1 MRLDLLLMRR
11 GLLNFLLYP
20 FSLLYSLVMI
30 VRRILYTRGILPAYS
45 PKIKTISVGNV
56 VGGGSGKTPFT
67 IYLAENLTKR
77 GLKVAISHRGYKGEF
92 ESENVIIADE
102 NGVKDIAHRAGDEPL
117 LLCQKLPNIPV
128 VVGKNRRRSIEILQE
143 RYPDL
148 DFIILDDSF
157 QHLKVKKDFNL
168 VLFNSITKVGNGF
181 VYPAGIL
188 REPLSSLK
196 QADLIIYNG
205 EEIPPRLF
213 KAGKK
218 IFKTRYHVKR
228 LYRPDGSN
236 IDCIELKCKATAL
249 ISGIGQ
255 PKSFEQTLHKCGIS
269 FEYHY
274 IFPDHYGY
282 DNPKLLNSI
291 YEEMLKRFDCLLTT
305 EKDYTKLRNSTILSK
320 LVIVELGIQIEQ
332 ENDFFEIILAQN

>member
-1 MRLDLLLMRR
+1 
-11 GLLNFLLYP
+11 
-20 FSLLYSLVMI
+20 MI
-30 VRRILYTRGILPAYS
+30 VRRFLYTRGILPTYS

-77 GLKVAISHRGYKGEF
+77 GFKVAISHRGYKGEF

-102 NGVKDIAHRAGDEPL
+102 NGIKDIAYRAGDEPL
-117 LLCQKLPNIPV
+117 LLCQKLPKIPV
-128 VVGKNRRRSIEILQE
+128 VVGKNRRRSIGLLQE

-157 QHLKVKKDFNL
+157 QHLKVKKNFDL
-168 VLFNSITKVGNGF
+168 VLFNSITKTGNGF

-188 REPLSSLK
+188 RESLSSLK

-205 EEIPPRLF
+205 EDIPPQLLRSE
-213 KAGKK
+213 KK
-218 IFKTRYHVKR
+218 IFKTQYHVRR
-228 LYRPDGSN
+228 LYHPDGSN
-236 IDCIELKCKATAL
+236 IDCTELKCKTTAL

-255 PKSFEQTLHKCGIS
+255 PKSFEQTLHKSGIS

-274 IFPDHYGY
+274 IFPDHYTY

-291 YEEMLKRFDCLLTT
+291 YEEMQKRFNCLLTT
-305 EKDYTKLRNSTILSK
+305 EKDYTKLRNSTLLSK
-320 LVIVELGIQIEQ
+320 LVIVEIGIQLEQ
-332 ENDFFEIILAQN
+332 ENDFFAVILTQK